1 MGFCLFNNV
10 ALGACYLQRRWTIN
24 RVMIVDID
32 AHHGNGTQ
40 AAFYDSDEVLYVSLH
55 RFPGYPGTGNFSE
68 VGCGAGEG
76 FTVNVPLA
84 SGHGDR
90 DFIEIIHYLVR
101 PLARHFKPG
110 MILVSCGFDLYL
122 HDRLGG
128 MRASPE
134 AYALMSALLVEIAE
148 QVCGGR
154 ILFVLEGGYSIK
166 GIQECG
172 LYLLQELCGLSPVS
186 RDRLNQIITNP
197 LPKLAPL
204 KKAIQIHQRYWP
216 TLIS

>member
-1 MGFCLFNNV
+1 
-10 ALGACYLQRRWTIN
+10 
-24 RVMIVDID
+24 
-32 AHHGNGTQ
+32 
-40 AAFYDSDEVLYVSLH
+40 
-55 RFPGYPGTGNFSE
+55 
-68 VGCGAGEG
+68 
-76 FTVNVPLA
+76 
-84 SGHGDR
+84 
-90 DFIEIIHYLVR
+90 
-101 PLARHFKPG
+101 
-110 MILVSCGFDLYL
+110 MILVSCGFDLYE

-154 ILFVLEGGYSIK
+154 ILFILEGGYSIK

-186 RDRLNQIITNP
+186 RDRLNRIITNP
-197 LPKLAPL
+197 LPRLAPL

-216 TLIS
+216 TLIN

>member
-1 MGFCLFNNV
+1 
-10 ALGACYLQRRWTIN
+10 
-24 RVMIVDID
+24 
-32 AHHGNGTQ
+32 
-40 AAFYDSDEVLYVSLH
+40 
-55 RFPGYPGTGNFSE
+55 
-68 VGCGAGEG
+68 
-76 FTVNVPLA
+76 
-84 SGHGDR
+84 
-90 DFIEIIHYLVR
+90 
-101 PLARHFKPG
+101 

-172 LYLLQELCGLSPVS
+172 LYLLQELCSLSPVS
-186 RDRLNQIITNP
+186 RDRLNKIITNP

-216 TLIS
+216 ILIS